1 MLWLLMNIDKLVP
14 ENIMLILRAS
24 SSDWNL
30 LYFCHHSYN
39 FYFILF
45 SALFVVIVQWLG

>member
-30 LYFCHHSYN
+30 LHFCHHSYN
-39 FYFILF
+39 FLIFFIFYFI
-45 SALFVVIVQWLG
+45 I